1 MSAQLQ
7 HEPRFTKAEYWKRE
21 RETRDKH
28 EYFDGQIYAMAGTT
42 SNHNR
47 ISVDVTIALGNQLRD
62 SSCEVF
68 AGDQRLEVEK
78 TTLQTYPD
86 VLVACAP
93 LAYDPDNEL
102 TLTDATVIVEV
113 LSRSTATYDRKE
125 KFDNYKNLDS
135 LRHYLLIEQKQMKV
149 VHHFK
154 SNDGQWQSE
163 NFAASDD
170 VVALETISCQ
180 LELREIYRRI
190 NFGAE

>member
-163 NFAASDD
+163 KFAASDD